1 MMTYALQIQ
10 NLRKSY
16 QGSEVLS
23 GCTLDLEAGKVHA
36 LLGPNGA
43 GKTTLLR
50 ILDLLEEPT
59 EGSVRFNGFKEEA
72 RNRNIIRREITMV
85 FQRPALFKTTVYG
98 NVAYGLKLRQAPGE
112 EIRQRVG
119 EALNLVGMSDSA
131 GREAHTLSAGEA
143 QRVALARALAV
154 RPRILFLDEP
164 TANLDPYNSRKVE
177 ETILEIKS
185 QGRTTILLATHNLFQ
200 AQRISDRVVFL
211 YAGKV
216 VENAD
221 TRTFFEHP
229 KEDLS
234 RQFIRGEWI

>member
-1 MMTYALQIQ
+1 
-10 NLRKSY
+10 
-16 QGSEVLS
+16 
-23 GCTLDLEAGKVHA
+23 
-36 LLGPNGA
+36 
-43 GKTTLLR
+43 
-50 ILDLLEEPT
+50 
-59 EGSVRFNGFKEEA
+59 
-72 RNRNIIRREITMV
+72 
-85 FQRPALFKTTVYG
+85 
-98 NVAYGLKLRQAPGE
+98 
-112 EIRQRVG
+112 
-119 EALNLVGMSDSA
+119 VGMSDSA